1 MQKTENFVHPILGNY
16 SISLHIKTTPQ
27 NISFNGVIK
36 KDVHVLLSQQLRA
49 LIHNSAHYDVRPKLI
64 LLPSKT
70 MPMTN
75 EVR

>member
-1 MQKTENFVHPILGNY
+1 MQKTENCSSHSGKLQYQFAYKNNP
-16 SISLHIKTTPQ
+16 P
-27 NISFNGVIK
+27 NISFNGVIKK

-49 LIHNSAHYDVRPKLI
+49 LIHDSAHYDARPKLI
-64 LLPSKT
+64 FLPSKT